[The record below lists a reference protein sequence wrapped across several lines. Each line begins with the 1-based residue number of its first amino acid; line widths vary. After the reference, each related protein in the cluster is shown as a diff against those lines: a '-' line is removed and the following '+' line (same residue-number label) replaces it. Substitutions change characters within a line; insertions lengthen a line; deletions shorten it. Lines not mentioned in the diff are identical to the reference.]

1 VEFFTRLLHNSYLET
16 FEEGVDRYDVEDT
29 FWNRLSFQFAGSVL
43 KTIQEPGNFINGLF
57 SRLPFVV
64 FFFLPLFTI
73 FIFLVYIRKNFTY
86 TDHLIFSFH
95 NQSLLFILLILS
107 MLIDMMFS
115 IDSSGIFVL
124 IFGIYLYKAMR
135 KFYGQNRWKTILK
148 FTFLNAVFTGLAIL
162 SVLALLMGSVVTY

>member
-1 VEFFTRLLHNSYLET
+1 M
-16 FEEGVDRYDVEDT
+16 
-29 FWNRLSFQFAGSVL
+29 
-43 KTIQEPGNFINGLF
+43 
-57 SRLPFVV
+57 
-64 FFFLPLFTI
+64 
-73 FIFLVYIRKNFTY
+73 
-86 TDHLIFSFH
+86 
-95 NQSLLFILLILS
+95 
-107 MLIDMMFS
+107 MLS